1 MAHENTGYG
10 GEYSYGGSSGGSY
23 LDDILRDEYDIY
35 LTPEERKEHLWEYD
49 PTEEMAIR
57 GTAGTQF
64 GGIQRAG
71 KRELSKVRGGR
82 GGGFAGGGEG
92 LLDMTVKNIYGAT
105 GVEREKTLLGMSTD
119 IYGKRKRYVEDI
131 GAEVTRLA
139 EEKGEEFQEWQGS
152 EEASLSTRLEDVTSN
167 RDSAMSKAVG
177 AAKYDSWNGTWS
189 GSGFRYDCRNV
200 LNPEQCVNDKVEDWI
215 AGAGK
220 PFYDE
225 ITTLEE
231 QIAAA
236 AEAGV

>member
-119 IYGKRKRYVEDI
+119 IYGKRKGYVEDI

-152 EEASLSTRLEDVTSN
+152 EQASLGESLSTLQDTIASEKKRLQ
-167 RDSAMSKAVG
+167 G
-177 AAKYDSWNGTWS
+177 HY
-189 GSGFRYDCRNV
+189 GSGNLGYGSSGWTLECLGSDGTVSTVCMDRKESEWMESSGYST
-200 LNPEQCVNDKVEDWI
+200 QI
-215 AGAGK
+215 A
-220 PFYDE
+220 
-225 ITTLEE
+225 TLEE

-236 AEAGV
+236 GEAGV